1 MERDGRMSTLLTV
14 CRKELLETLRE
25 RRTLV
30 SLLLGPLFG
39 PLLFALL
46 INMTVSRSVSS
57 LEEVLEVPILGAER
71 APNLMA
77 HLQARNIKRL
87 ESHDVTSLD
96 EAAELVATGVHDV
109 VLVIDEAFGA
119 DFGTERA
126 ARVALVF
133 DRSKSR
139 AASRVGRVRGAVE
152 AYAQQIGVLR
162 LVANGVDPSLLRPLV
177 VDELDVSTPAGRSA
191 LMLGVL
197 TYFLLFAT
205 LTGGLHLAIDTT
217 AGERERK
224 SLEPLLT
231 LPVTRASL
239 LLGKMTATVCFML
252 ASLALTLAAFA
263 IALRQLPLEQIG
275 MSSNFGLATA
285 ALAFVLVF
293 PFAPLG
299 AALMTAVAALSKTYR
314 EAQTYLTFVLLVPT
328 LPLAFATLL
337 NIEPEA
343 KLMWIPSLSQHL
355 LITTLIKD
363 QPLTLSFVAI
373 SAVSSLGFGVLL
385 GWVAVRLYRREAILG

>member
-1 MERDGRMSTLLTV
+1 MRALFTV
-14 CRKELLETLRE
+14 CRKELLDTVRE
-25 RRTLV
+25 RRVLL

-39 PLLFALL
+39 PIFFSVM
-46 INMTVSRSVSS
+46 INLTVSRNLTSA
-57 LEEVLEVPILGAER
+57 EEVLEIPILGGER
-71 APNLMA
+71 APNLLA
-77 HLQARNIKRL
+77 FLHSRSVDAL
-87 ESHDVTSLD
+87 EHHDVAD
-96 EAAELVATGVHDV
+96 VEQAARLVATGEHDV
-109 VLVIDEAFGA
+109 VLVIDEAFGT
-119 DFGTERA
+119 DFGTEQA

-139 AASRVGRVRGAVE
+139 AASRVGRVRGALE
-152 AYAQQIGVLR
+152 AYGQQIGVLR

-177 VDELDVSTPAGRSA
+177 VDELDVSTPASRSA

-231 LPVTRASL
+231 LPVSRASL
-239 LLGKMTATVCFML
+239 ILGKMLATVCYML
-252 ASLALTLAAFA
+252 ASLALTVVAFA
-263 IALRQLPLEQIG
+263 VALRQLPLEQIG
-275 MSSNFGLATA
+275 MSSTFGFATA
-285 ALAFVLVF
+285 ALAFVLVC

-299 AALMTAVAALSKTYR
+299 AALMTTVASFTKTYR

-328 LPLAFATLL
+328 LPLAFATIL

-363 QPLTLSFVAI
+363 QPLDALYVAI
-373 SAVSSLGFGVLL
+373 SVASSLGFGVLL

>member
-1 MERDGRMSTLLTV
+1 VSALFTV
-14 CRKELLETLRE
+14 CRKELIETLRE
-25 RRTLV
+25 RRTLL

-39 PLLFALL
+39 PILFAVL
-46 INMTVSRSVSS
+46 INMTVSRNLTS
-57 LEEVLEVPILGAER
+57 LDEVLEVPVLGAER
-71 APNLMA
+71 APNLIA
-77 HLQARNIKRL
+77 SLRARSIEPHEK
-87 ESHDVTSLD
+87 HDVAD
-96 EAAELVATGVHDV
+96 VEDAARRVATGEFDV
-109 VLVIDEAFGA
+109 VLVVDEAFA
-119 DFGTERA
+119 EDFGTDRT

-133 DRSKSR
+133 DRSKNR
-139 AASRVGRVRGAVE
+139 AASRVGRLRGAID
-152 AYAQQIGVLR
+152 AYGQQIGVLR
-162 LVANGVDPSLLRPLV
+162 LVASGGDPGLLRPLV
-177 VDELDVSTPAGRSA
+177 VDELDVSTPASRSA

-231 LPVTRASL
+231 LPVSRASVL
-239 LLGKMTATVCFML
+239 VGKMTATVCYML
-252 ASLALTLAAFA
+252 ASLALTLIAFT

-275 MSSNFGLATA
+275 MSSNFGVATA
-285 ALAFVLVF
+285 ALAFALLC

-299 AALMTAVAALSKTYR
+299 AALMTTVASFTKTYR

-328 LPLAFATLL
+328 LPLAFATML
-337 NIEPEA
+337 NIEPEP

-363 QPLTLSFVAI
+363 QPLNPSFVAI
-373 SAVSSLGFGVLL
+373 SVASTLVLGVLL
-385 GWVAVRLYRREAILG
+385 GWLAVRLYRREAILG

>member
-1 MERDGRMSTLLTV
+1 MSTLATV

-46 INMTVSRSVSS
+46 INLTVSRSVSS

-77 HLQARNIKRL
+77 HLQARNIKAL
-87 ESHDVTSLD
+87 GNHEVASIE

-109 VLVIDEAFGA
+109 VLVIDEAFGE

-139 AASRVGRVRGAVE
+139 ASSRVGRIRGAVE
-152 AYAQQIGVLR
+152 GYGQQIGVLR

-177 VDELDVSTPAGRSA
+177 VDELDVSTPASRSA

-239 LLGKMTATVCFML
+239 VLGKMTATVCFML
-252 ASLALTLAAFA
+252 ASLALTLVAFA
-263 IALRQLPLEQIG
+263 IALRHLPLEQIG
-275 MSSNFGLATA
+275 MSSNFGFATA
-285 ALAFVLVF
+285 ALAFVLVC

-299 AALMTAVAALSKTYR
+299 AALMTAVAAVSKTYR
-314 EAQTYLTFVLLVPT
+314 EAQTYLTFILLVPT

-337 NIEPEA
+337 NIEPER

-363 QPLTLSFVAI
+363 QPLTLSFVVI
-373 SAVSSLGFGVLL
+373 SAASSLGFGVVL
-385 GWVAVRLYRREAILG
+385 GWLAIRLYRREAILG

>member
-1 MERDGRMSTLLTV
+1 MSALLTV
-14 CRKELLETLRE
+14 CRKEIVETLRE
-25 RRTLV
+25 RRTLL

-39 PLLFALL
+39 PILFAVL
-46 INMTVSRSVSS
+46 INMMVSRNLTS
-57 LEEVLEVPILGAER
+57 LDEMLTVPILGAER
-71 APNLMA
+71 APNLIA
-77 HLQARNIKRL
+77 SLRARGIEAL
-87 ESHDVTSLD
+87 DQHDVAGVD
-96 EAAELVATGVHDV
+96 DAARRVATGQYDV
-109 VLVIDEAFGA
+109 VLVVDDAYAE
-119 DFGTERA
+119 DFGTNRA

-133 DRSKSR
+133 DRSKTR
-139 AASRVGRVRGAVE
+139 AGSRVARLRGAIE
-152 AYAQQIGVLR
+152 AYSQQIGVLR
-162 LVANGVDPSLLRPLV
+162 LVANGADPSLLRPLV
-177 VDELDVSTPAGRSA
+177 VDELDVSTPASRSA

-231 LPVTRASL
+231 LPVARASL
-239 LLGKMTATVCFML
+239 LLGKMTATVCYML
-252 ASLALTLAAFA
+252 ASLALTLLAFT

-275 MSSNFGLATA
+275 MSSNFGVATA
-285 ALAFVLVF
+285 ALAFLLLC

-299 AALMTAVAALSKTYR
+299 AALMTTVASFTRTYR

-328 LPLAFATLL
+328 LPLAFATML
-337 NIEPEA
+337 NIEPEP

-363 QPLTLSFVAI
+363 QPLDPSYVAI
-373 SAVSSLGFGVLL
+373 SVVSTLAFGVLL
-385 GWVAVRLYRREAILG
+385 GGLAVRLYRREAILG

>member
-1 MERDGRMSTLLTV
+1 MSTLVTV

-25 RRTLV
+25 RRTLA

-77 HLQARNIKRL
+77 HLQARNIKGL
-87 ESHDVTSLD
+87 DSHDVASLD
-96 EAAELVATGVHDV
+96 QATELVATGVHDV
-109 VLVIDEAFGA
+109 VLVIDEAFGS

-152 AYAQQIGVLR
+152 AYGQQIGVLR
-162 LVANGVDPSLLRPLV
+162 LVATGVDPSLLRPLV
-177 VDELDVSTPAGRSA
+177 VDELDVSTPASRSA

-252 ASLALTLAAFA
+252 ASLALTLVAFA

-275 MSSNFGLATA
+275 MSSNFGPATA
-285 ALAFVLVF
+285 ALAFLLVC

-363 QPLTLSFVAI
+363 QPLTPSFVAI

-385 GWVAVRLYRREAILG
+385 AWLAMRLYRREAILG

>member
-1 MERDGRMSTLLTV
+1 VSALLIV
-14 CRKELLETLRE
+14 CRKEILETLRD
-25 RRTLV
+25 RRTLL

-39 PLLFALL
+39 PILFTVLMN
-46 INMTVSRSVSS
+46 IMVSRNVTS
-57 LEEVLEVPILGAER
+57 LDEVLEVPIIGAEH
-71 APNLMA
+71 APNLVA
-77 HLQARNIKRL
+77 HLRARRIEPL
-87 ESHDVTSLD
+87 AGHDV
-96 EAAELVATGVHDV
+96 ENVEQAARLVASGVHDV
-109 VLVIDEAFGA
+109 VLVVDEAFGK

-139 AASRVGRVRGAVE
+139 AASRVGRLRGAVD
-152 AYAQQIGVLR
+152 AYSQQIGVLR
-162 LVANGVDPSLLRPLV
+162 LVANGTDPSLLRPLV
-177 VDELDVSTPAGRSA
+177 IDELDVSTPASRSA

-224 SLEPLLT
+224 SLEPLLA
-231 LPVTRASL
+231 LPVARSSL
-239 LLGKMTATVCFML
+239 IVGKMTATVCYML
-252 ASLALTLAAFA
+252 ASLALTIVAFT

-275 MSSNFGLATA
+275 MSSNFGVATA
-285 ALAFVLVF
+285 ALAFVLLC

-299 AALMTAVAALSKTYR
+299 AALMTTVASFSKTYR
-314 EAQTYLTFVLLVPT
+314 EAQTYGTFVLLVPT

-363 QPLTLSFVAI
+363 QPLTFSFVAI
-373 SAVSSLGFGVLL
+373 SAASSLAFGLVL
-385 GWVAVRLYRREAILG
+385 GWLAVRLYRREAILG

>member
-1 MERDGRMSTLLTV
+1 VSVVFTV
-14 CRKELLETLRE
+14 CRKEILETLRE
-25 RRTLV
+25 RRTLL

-39 PLLFALL
+39 PILFAVM
-46 INMTVSRSVSS
+46 INTMVSRNLSS
-57 LEEVLEVPILGAER
+57 IDEVLEVPVLGAEH
-71 APNLMA
+71 APNLVA
-77 HLQARNIKRL
+77 FLRARSIEPVDKH
-87 ESHDVTSLD
+87 EVDD
-96 EAAELVATGVHDV
+96 AEEAAQLVATGVYDV
-109 VLVIDEAFGA
+109 VLMIDEAFA
-119 DFGTERA
+119 KDFGTERA

-139 AASRVGRVRGAVE
+139 AASRVGRVRGAVD
-152 AYAQQIGVLR
+152 AYGQQIGALR
-162 LVANGVDPSLLRPLV
+162 LVANGVDPGLLRPLV
-177 VDELDVSTPAGRSA
+177 VDELDVSTPASRAA

-231 LPVTRASL
+231 LPVARSSL
-239 LLGKMTATVCFML
+239 ITGKMTATVCYML
-252 ASLALTLAAFA
+252 ASLALTLVAFTV
-263 IALRQLPLEQIG
+263 ALRQMPLEQIG
-275 MSSNFGLATA
+275 MSSNFGFATA
-285 ALAFVLVF
+285 ALAFLLLC

-299 AALMTAVAALSKTYR
+299 AALMTTVASFTKTYR

-328 LPLAFATLL
+328 LPLAFATFL
-337 NIEPEA
+337 NIEPEP

-363 QPLTLSFVAI
+363 QPLDPLFVAI
-373 SAVSSLGFGVLL
+373 SIGSTLVFGVVL
-385 GWVAVRLYRREAILG
+385 GWLAVRLYRREAILG

>member
-1 MERDGRMSTLLTV
+1 MNVVFTV
-14 CRKELLETLRE
+14 CRKEVLETLRD

-39 PLLFALL
+39 PVLFAVL
-46 INMTVSRSVSS
+46 INMMVSRNLTS
-57 LEEVLEVPILGAER
+57 LEETLELPMLGAEL
-71 APNLMA
+71 APNLVVY
-77 HLQARNIKRL
+77 LRARGIDEL
-87 ESHDVTSLD
+87 ADHGITSLEQATTAVAGGEHDIVLLVD
-96 EAAELVATGVHDV
+96 EQFA
-109 VLVIDEAFGA
+109 A
-119 DFGTERA
+119 DFGTDRA
-126 ARVALVF
+126 ARVTLIF

-139 AASRVGRVRGAVE
+139 SGSRVSRLRNAVD
-152 AYAQQIGVLR
+152 AYGQQIGALR
-162 LVANGVDPSLLRPLV
+162 LVANGVDPTLLRPLV
-177 VDELDVSTPAGRSA
+177 VDELDVSTPASRSA

-239 LLGKMTATVCFML
+239 IVGKMMATVCFML
-252 ASLALTLAAFA
+252 ASLALTLAAFTV
-263 IALRQLPLEQIG
+263 ALRQLPLEQIG
-275 MSSNFGLATA
+275 MSSNFGVGTSAV
-285 ALAFVLVF
+285 AFLLLC

-299 AALMTAVAALSKTYR
+299 AALMTTVASFTKTYR

-337 NIEPEA
+337 NIEPDP

-363 QPLTLSFVAI
+363 QPLDATLVSLSVL
-373 SAVSSLGFGVLL
+373 SSLAFGALL
-385 GWVAVRLYRREAILG
+385 GWLAVRLYRREAILG

>member
-1 MERDGRMSTLLTV
+1 M
-14 CRKELLETLRE
+14 
-25 RRTLV
+25 
-30 SLLLGPLFG
+30 
-39 PLLFALL
+39 
-46 INMTVSRSVSS
+46 VSRNVTS
-57 LEEVLEVPILGAER
+57 LDEVLEVPILGAEH
-71 APNLMA
+71 APNLVA
-77 HLQARNIKRL
+77 QLRARRIEPMPGHQV
-87 ESHDVTSLD
+87 ESVEH
-96 EAAELVATGVHDV
+96 AAQLVATGVHDV
-109 VLVIDEAFGA
+109 VLVIDEAFGK

-139 AASRVGRVRGAVE
+139 AASRVGRVRGAVD
-152 AYAQQIGVLR
+152 AYSQQIGVLR
-162 LVANGVDPSLLRPLV
+162 LVANGADPSLLRPLV
-177 VDELDVSTPAGRSA
+177 IDELDVSTPASRSA

-224 SLEPLLT
+224 SLEPLLA
-231 LPVTRASL
+231 LPVARSSL
-239 LLGKMTATVCFML
+239 IVGKMTATVCYML
-252 ASLALTLAAFA
+252 ASLALTIVAFT

-275 MSSNFGLATA
+275 MSSNFGVGTAT
-285 ALAFVLVF
+285 LVFVLLC

-299 AALMTAVAALSKTYR
+299 AALMTTVASFSKTYR
-314 EAQTYLTFVLLVPT
+314 EAQTYGTFVLLVPT

-343 KLMWIPSLSQHL
+343 RLMWIPSLSQHL

-363 QPLTLSFVAI
+363 QPLVLSFVAL
-373 SAVSSLGFGVLL
+373 SAASSLALGALL
-385 GWVAVRLYRREAILG
+385 GWLAVRLYRREAILG

>member
-1 MERDGRMSTLLTV
+1 MSALLTV
-14 CRKELLETLRE
+14 CRKEILDTLRE

-39 PLLFALL
+39 PILFTVM
-46 INMTVSRSVSS
+46 INMTVSRNLTS
-57 LEEVLEVPILGAER
+57 LDEVLEVPILGAEH
-71 APNLMA
+71 APNLVA
-77 HLQARNIKRL
+77 HLRARSIAPVEKHDIK
-87 ESHDVTSLD
+87 DV
-96 EAAELVATGVHDV
+96 EHAAELVATGAYDV
-109 VLVIDEAFGA
+109 VLIIDEAFGN
-119 DFGTERA
+119 DFGTDRA

-139 AASRVGRVRGAVE
+139 AASRVGRLRGAVDG
-152 AYAQQIGVLR
+152 YSQQIGTLR
-162 LVANGVDPSLLRPLV
+162 LVANGVDPGLLRPLV
-177 VDELDVSTPAGRSA
+177 VDELDVSTPASRSA

-231 LPVTRASL
+231 LPVARSSL
-239 LLGKMTATVCFML
+239 IVGKMTATVCYML
-252 ASLALTLAAFA
+252 ASLALTLVAFT
-263 IALRQLPLEQIG
+263 IALRHMPLEQIG
-275 MSSNFGLATA
+275 MSSNFGVATA
-285 ALAFVLVF
+285 ALTFALLC

-299 AALMTAVAALSKTYR
+299 AALMTAVASFTKTYR

-328 LPLAFATLL
+328 LPLIIASVL

-363 QPLTLSFVAI
+363 QPLSPSFVAI
-373 SAVSSLGFGVLL
+373 SSLSTLAFGVVL
-385 GWVAVRLYRREAILG
+385 GWLAVRLYRREAILG